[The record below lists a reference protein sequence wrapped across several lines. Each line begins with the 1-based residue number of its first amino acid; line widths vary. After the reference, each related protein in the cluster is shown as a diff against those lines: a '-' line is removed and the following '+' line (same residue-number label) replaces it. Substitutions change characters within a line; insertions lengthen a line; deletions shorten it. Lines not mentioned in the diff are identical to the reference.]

1 MEDKQV
7 LKNIANTLT
16 QAPIHEMDLV
26 VRYVPE
32 PHPVIVPE
40 RTFMDKLL
48 RRPIPEVPPVPEP
61 ERVRHLVFHEAVVAN
76 QIRIAGEAALLPDTI
91 FQDNSFNVGLVS
103 EHMPRIVYMIACALQ
118 NDHKEPAAELITFL
132 TNNLTGSQLRDAL
145 VASFQSLNME
155 AFTDSIILMKG
166 TVKIL
171 MPEEM
176 SPTEGSELIASH
188 NATS

>member
-16 QAPIHEMDLV
+16 QAPIHEMDVV
-26 VRYVPE
+26 VRVQAKRSLWSRLTDWKHKPE
-32 PHPVIVPE
+32 LI
-40 RTFMDKLL
+40 
-48 RRPIPEVPPVPEP
+48 
-61 ERVRHLVFHEAVVAN
+61 RHLVFHEAVVAN
-76 QIRIAGEAALLPDTI
+76 QIRIAGEAALLPDAI
-91 FQDNSFNVGLVS
+91 FQDNSFNVGLVA
-103 EHMPRIVYMIACALQ
+103 ENMPRIIYMIACALQ
-118 NDHKEPAAELITFL
+118 NDHKEPDTALVQFL

-188 NATS
+188 IATS